1 MSLLPCPSCARH
13 VRQSE
18 SGCPFCGASLALAS
32 EPSRP
37 MPTQRLGRAATF
49 AFGAAMATS
58 VAACGTTTTP
68 TTTYTGV
75 AQEDGGT
82 DGGVAPAYGAPSD
95 AGSDAGMLAMYG
107 GPPSDS
113 GTTDQDGGGPAP
125 AYGGPIREDAG
136 GVQPVD
142 SGGVA
147 PAYGAIPPPDA
158 AA

>member
-13 VRQSE
+13 VRRSE
-18 SGCPFCGASLALAS
+18 NGCPFCGASLALAI

-68 TTTYTGV
+68 TTTDTGT
-75 AQEDGGT
+75 AEQ

-113 GTTDQDGGGPAP
+113 GVSDQDTGGPAP
-125 AYGGPIREDAG
+125 AYGGPIFDDAG
-136 GVQPVD
+136 IQAEDG
-142 SGGVA
+142 GGVA
-147 PAYGAIPPPDA
+147 PAYGAIPAPDA
-158 AA
+158 SA